1 MVRIS
6 RFAIAALVV
15 FAVSSFL
22 LYSTYA
28 LHLLPGGPLTRRYVF
43 CSSLLLPIFLG
54 ALAAVIPAPTMKR
67 GILSATAVGAGFG
80 LLYIYFATRVL
91 FWMEF
96 KNWGS
101 FGRSIFLHPMGGDL
115 DLEALAIAA
124 TAGACGMLLAITSRS
139 RSAILMAVGLMT
151 IAAVVPGTAY
161 NFICHNQELT
171 LAIVTPQT
179 TQAARP
185 PEVTQRIDVQRIDVG
200 PMTNRVLRSIF
211 QAGITGNYQ
220 VVHLYRQG
228 HGKKVLLVAVING
241 PVASEVKLYEPDGAD
256 LIYLKNLTDGR

>member
-1 MVRIS
+1 
-6 RFAIAALVV
+6 
-15 FAVSSFL
+15 
-22 LYSTYA
+22 
-28 LHLLPGGPLTRRYVF
+28 
-43 CSSLLLPIFLG
+43 
-54 ALAAVIPAPTMKR
+54 
-67 GILSATAVGAGFG
+67 
-80 LLYIYFATRVL
+80 
-91 FWMEF
+91 
-96 KNWGS
+96 
-101 FGRSIFLHPMGGDL
+101 
-115 DLEALAIAA
+115 
-124 TAGACGMLLAITSRS
+124 
-139 RSAILMAVGLMT
+139 MAVGLMT